1 MIGATGNIFDSSW
14 LHSHGIASLIAL
26 AAAIILSVAAKIVV
40 RRLERRMQG
49 LEGLFGESNL
59 RRTTTVT
66 HALTNTVLTVIWI
79 LALLIILGEF
89 GVNLAPLIAG
99 AGIAGVALGFG
110 AQTLVRDG
118 LSGFFI
124 LWENQFGLG
133 DSVEAY
139 TTAGVISGRIEALTL
154 RVTSIRMFD
163 GTLNYIPNG
172 NIQVIANK
180 SRGWA
185 RAIVDVRVT
194 YDEDV
199 DRVRALLEEVFEE
212 VRKSQPERISSG
224 PEVLGIQTM
233 ASDALVIRVI
243 ADCVLGGKAE
253 VERML
258 RERIAARFADAKIRV
273 PVSPGVAP
281 KAQGA

>member
-1 MIGATGNIFDSSW
+1 MIGATGNIFDPSW

-133 DSVEAY
+133 DSVDAY

-185 RAIVDVRVT
+185 RAIVDVRVA

-199 DRVRALLEEVFEE
+199 DRVRALLEEVFNE
-212 VRKSQPERISSG
+212 VQKSQPERISSG

-258 RERIAARFADAKIRV
+258 RERIAARFVDAKIRV
-273 PVSPGVAP
+273 PVSPGTP
-281 KAQGA
+281 KPQGA

>member
-1 MIGATGNIFDSSW
+1 MGIATSIFDSDR
-14 LHSHGIASLIAL
+14 LHSQGAASLIAL
-26 AAAIILSVAAKIVV
+26 TVAIILSVAAKFAV
-40 RRLERRMQG
+40 RRLERKMEP
-49 LEGLFGESNL
+49 LEALAGESNL
-59 RRTTTVT
+59 RRTTTIT
-66 HALTNTVLTVIWI
+66 HALTNTLLTVIWI
-79 LALLIILGEF
+79 VALLIILGEF

-133 DSVEAY
+133 DSVDAH

-154 RVTSIRMFD
+154 RITSIRMFD

-185 RAIVDVRVT
+185 RAIVDVSVAH
-194 YDEDV
+194 DEDV
-199 DRVRALLEEVFEE
+199 DRVRALLEEVFDDI
-212 VRKSQPERISSG
+212 RASQPEDRIESG

-243 ADCVLGGKAE
+243 ADCVLGHKAE
-253 VERML
+253 IERLL
-258 RERIAARFADAKIRV
+258 RERIAVRFADAKIRV
-273 PVSPGVAP
+273 PVSPSTP
-281 KAQGA
+281 QRAQGA